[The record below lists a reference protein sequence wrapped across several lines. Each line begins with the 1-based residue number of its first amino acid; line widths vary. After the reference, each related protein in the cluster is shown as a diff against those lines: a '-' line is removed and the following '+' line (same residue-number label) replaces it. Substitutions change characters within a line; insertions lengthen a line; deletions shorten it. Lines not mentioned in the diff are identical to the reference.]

1 MNKEEIKQGI
11 HDLLKDLNQNVVIAY
26 KKEGMAFGNERYSS
40 WRKKVT
46 KFLDQFLP
54 NEKIRFNRKQSFLG
68 GIQHSF
74 KTPVQ
79 SFCAQDGDYEQ
90 VHSYLSSLALDI
102 EQDNYDP
109 PNPLKKS
116 NIDESVK
123 SMSSGLEQVIG
134 ICNNFEKV
142 VRQLKSPHDK
152 RATIHI
158 DIINEYDVQ
167 ELFYALLHLY
177 FADIRREECTQSY
190 AGKSARVD
198 FLLKR
203 ENIIIEI
210 KKTSKSLTTKEVCDQ
225 LLIDI
230 GRYKVHLGCK
240 TLVCFVYDP
249 ERYIGNTVALKDDLS
264 GLHDGVD
271 VHVVITPSDS

>member
-109 PNPLKKS
+109 PNPLEKS
-116 NIDESVK
+116 NSDESVK

-134 ICNNFEKV
+134 ICDNFDKV
-142 VRQLKSPHDK
+142 VRQLKSRHDQ
-152 RATIHI
+152 RPTL
-158 DIINEYDVQ
+158 DVDDEYDVQ
-167 ELFYALLHLY
+167 DLLHSLLHLH
-177 FADIRREECTQSY
+177 FADIRPEECTPSNAAQCT
-190 AGKSARVD
+190 RID
-198 FLLKR
+198 FLLKN
-203 ENIIIEI
+203 EDIGIEVKMI
-210 KKTSKSLTTKEVCDQ
+210 KKGLTGKKVSNQ
-225 LLIDI
+225 LIEDI
-230 GRYKVHLGCK
+230 HRYKSHSNCK
-240 TLVCFVYDP
+240 TLICFVYDP
-249 ERYIGNTVALKDDLS
+249 DKLVDNPRGIERDIKAGNCN
-264 GLHDGVD
+264 
-271 VHVVITPSDS
+271 VHVLIRP